1 MGLTEIMVSLRRFR
15 FSRESTTSSCGT
27 SHEPDPFQASR
38 HEPKTE
44 HHVKED
50 AGLTPAL
57 HSVLITDPGV
67 LTVYT
72 QPPNM
77 THTTLGLR
85 RNAAIFHMDLNIIPH
100 VPVPESVVAV
110 REVNRNED
118 HKQLQSSP
126 AAACQPAELPAASP
140 QGQTSKFGGPTS
152 TKKSRQASGNSSLK
166 CSRCLALQ
174 ASNSEIIAG
183 SSPPCKK
190 STMQGSKVDVRN
202 LGHNTAKVTS
212 PNSRKRKKPNSSILT
227 TMERMT
233 SCYKGVGKHVNSKQW
248 EARIWAGDVDQLKRQ
263 KGRGQLYLGSYP
275 TEIEAATVH
284 DLVALKLKKKNYT
297 LNFEECTYASE
308 LPKMESLSERDYI
321 WSFRRKAQRFTRG
334 KSVYKGVSRQSGGG
348 TKWEGRVGYKHEDTG
363 KRIDVYLG
371 VHPTEVEA
379 ARAVDMASLHYRGW
393 DDAVTNFAPSQYNKE
408 AVEEHLQRVEKK
420 RYSIP
425 AALLQYWSQFQASS

>member
-1 MGLTEIMVSLRRFR
+1 MVSLRRFR

-27 SHEPDPFQASR
+27 SHEPDPFQASQ

-50 AGLTPAL
+50 AGLIPAL
-57 HSVLITDPGV
+57 HSVLITDPDV

-72 QPPNM
+72 QPPHM

-85 RNAAIFHMDLNIIPH
+85 RNTAIFHMDLNVIPQ

-110 REVNRNED
+110 WEVNRNED

-140 QGQTSKFGGPTS
+140 QAQTSKFGGPTS
-152 TKKSRQASGNSSLK
+152 TKKSRQVSGNSSLK
-166 CSRCLALQ
+166 CSHCHAMQ

-183 SSPPCKK
+183 GSPPCKK
-190 STMQGSKVDVRN
+190 SAMQGIKVAVQD
-202 LGHNTAKVTS
+202 LGSNAATVTS
-212 PNSRKRKKPNSSILT
+212 PNSRKRKKPNSSIPT

-233 SCYKGVGKHVNSKQW
+233 SCYKGVGKHVNSEQW

-263 KGRGQLYLGSYP
+263 KGRGQLYLGAYP

-297 LNFEECTYASE
+297 LNFEECTYAPE

-371 VHPTEVEA
+371 LHPTEVEA

-408 AVEEHLQRVEKK
+408 AVEKYLQRVEKK